1 MTPLRGSLRG
11 RAAATVCALWLA
23 CIGCGAS
30 GEVRGE
36 SAGQDP
42 EALPETKLRVRT
54 EPVRRGRLEAAES
67 VTGTIRAFHRATLT
81 AETQGRVLA
90 RRVLPGAH
98 VAAGELLLELEASR
112 VELEQSRAAASLQAA
127 RTVLAHAERELARGE
142 KLIAEAAI
150 SAQRLDDLRHAVD
163 RARDELALA
172 KVNRDTAARNLAD
185 TRILAPFAGTLDS
198 FDVNVGDFVAP
209 GTPVATL
216 VDLSRVRI
224 FGGVTAREA
233 ARLSAGS
240 EARVAFA
247 DLGGEHFSATL
258 KSVGRVADRADGTYE
273 IELWLENPAERIRDG
288 MVARIE
294 LEDANREEYLL
305 TRRAALLRSD
315 GRPEV
320 FVVER
325 SGGRAIARLR
335 TLRTGRSEGDWI
347 EILEGLQEGDR
358 VVIEG
363 QFALAEGAAVHL
375 DEDPAGLAAD
385 ASP

>member
-1 MTPLRGSLRG
+1 MTPFRGCETG
-11 RAAATVCALWLA
+11 RAAAAACVLLLA

-30 GEVRGE
+30 GDVRGE
-36 SAGQDP
+36 APGQAP
-42 EALPETKLRVRT
+42 EPALETRLRVRA
-54 EPVRRGRLEAAES
+54 EPVQRGRLDAAQT

-81 AETQGRVLA
+81 AETQGRVVA
-90 RRVLPGAH
+90 RRVLPGAQ
-98 VAAGELLLELEASR
+98 VEARELLLELEASR
-112 VELEQSRAAASLQAA
+112 FELEQGRAVASLQAA
-127 RTVLAHAERELARGE
+127 RTVLAHAERELARGRR
-142 KLIAEAAI
+142 LIAESAI
-150 SAQRLDDLRHAVD
+150 STQRLDDLQHAVD

-185 TRILAPFAGTLDS
+185 TRILAPFSGTLDS
-198 FDVNVGDFVAP
+198 FAVNVGDFVAP

-216 VDLSRVRI
+216 VDLSRLRV

-240 EARVAFA
+240 EARVSFA

-294 LEDANREEYLL
+294 LPDASREEHLL
-305 TRRAALLRSD
+305 TRRAALVRSD

-325 SGGRAIARLR
+325 SAGRAIARIR
-335 TLRTGRSEGDWI
+335 TLRTGRSQGDWI
-347 EILEGLQEGDR
+347 EVLEGLEEGDR
-358 VVIEG
+358 VVTEG
-363 QFALAEGAAVHL
+363 QFALADGSVVNL
-375 DEDPAGLAAD
+375 DEDPADVAAD